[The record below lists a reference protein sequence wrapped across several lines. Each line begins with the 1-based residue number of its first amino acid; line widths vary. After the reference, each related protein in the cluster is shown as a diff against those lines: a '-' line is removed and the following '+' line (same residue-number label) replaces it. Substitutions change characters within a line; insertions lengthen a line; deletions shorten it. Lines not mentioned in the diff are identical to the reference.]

1 LASRL
6 PLLIAPVLLLAGGCA
21 KTNAEFHAA
30 ESCRTCHAPHHLDRG
45 PCASCH
51 GGDPAAAR
59 KELAHHRLITG
70 RAAEHGSPDSPAV
83 AEGRRSV
90 ERLACRRCHS
100 VDGSGNRHATNLDRV
115 AWRRDQGELA
125 SSIAKPVEN
134 MPRFGLDEGQTEAVI
149 AYLLRSA
156 DPKLGTTTY
165 RVRFSKRRA
174 ARDSVFETRCGG
186 CHRTLSAASP
196 LGKGSAGPNLSGVF
210 TTFFPPSAPGNR
222 LWTPVT
228 LERWLENPRALRP
241 RTAMRPVR
249 LDARDFRILVD
260 ELGGEP
266 GV

>member
-1 LASRL
+1 M
-6 PLLIAPVLLLAGGCA
+6 
-21 KTNAEFHAA
+21 
-30 ESCRTCHAPHHLDRG
+30 
-45 PCASCH
+45 
-51 GGDPAAAR
+51 
-59 KELAHHRLITG
+59 
-70 RAAEHGSPDSPAV
+70 

-134 MPRFGLDEGQTEAVI
+134 MPRFGLDGGQTEAVI

-165 RVRFSKRRA
+165 RVRFSKREA

-186 CHRTLSAASP
+186 CHRALAAAGP
-196 LGKGSAGPNLSGVF
+196 LGRGSAGPNLSGVF

-222 LWTPVT
+222 LWTPLT
-228 LERWLENPRALRP
+228 LERWLENPRVLRP

-249 LDARDFRILVD
+249 LEAKDFRILIE
-260 ELGGEP
+260 ELGGEEP
-266 GV
+266 RPKGI